1 MNLRKTAAL
10 LLSLIMCFSLIVP
23 VGSFAE
29 ETVTAADNAK
39 RSENLLAF
47 AGRLHNMTEKYSA
60 EYTKKAA
67 DTDPYANG
75 RIIVK
80 SAEELDYTGSVAHV
94 NGYNDWHIIQ
104 YRTSEEARKAAEAF
118 ELVKGVQY
126 AEPDNWFRLPNRIC
140 VLLDAYVLLFHLL
153 VFQFVV
159 CRHEQLRL
167 LSGLLR

>member
-29 ETVTAADNAK
+29 GTVTAADNAK
-39 RSENLLAF
+39 RSEDLLAF

-126 AEPDNWFRLPNRIC
+126 AEPDIVMQADQEPGVNEFLC
-140 VLLDAYVLLFHLL
+140 
-153 VFQFVV
+153 
-159 CRHEQLRL
+159 
-167 LSGLLR
+167 

>member
-10 LLSLIMCFSLIVP
+10 LLSLIMCFSLILP

-29 ETVTAADNAK
+29 GTVTAADNAK

-104 YRTSEEARKAAEAF
+104 YRTSEGRS
-118 ELVKGVQY
+118 
-126 AEPDNWFRLPNRIC
+126 
-140 VLLDAYVLLFHLL
+140 
-153 VFQFVV
+153 V
-159 CRHEQLRL
+159 CRTRYRHAGGSGTRRERIPQL
-167 LSGLLR
+167 GLRCGLC

>member
-29 ETVTAADNAK
+29 GTVTAADNAK
-39 RSENLLAF
+39 RSEDLLAF

-118 ELVKGVQY
+118 ELVKG
-126 AEPDNWFRLPNRIC
+126 RS
-140 VLLDAYVLLFHLL
+140 
-153 VFQFVV
+153 V
-159 CRHEQLRL
+159 CRTRYRHAGGSGTRRERIPQL
-167 LSGLLR
+167 GLRCGLC

>member
-29 ETVTAADNAK
+29 GIVTAADNAK
-39 RSENLLAF
+39 RSEDLLAF

-118 ELVKGVQY
+118 ELVKG
-126 AEPDNWFRLPNRIC
+126 C
-140 VLLDAYVLLFHLL
+140 S
-153 VFQFVV
+153 V
-159 CRHEQLRL
+159 CRTRYRHAGESGTRRERIPQL
-167 LSGLLR
+167 GLRCGLC